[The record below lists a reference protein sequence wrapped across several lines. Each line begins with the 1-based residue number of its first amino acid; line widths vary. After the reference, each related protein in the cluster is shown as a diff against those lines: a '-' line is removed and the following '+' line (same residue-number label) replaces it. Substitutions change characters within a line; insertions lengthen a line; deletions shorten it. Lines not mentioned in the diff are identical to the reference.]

1 MQVLLVVNS
10 AREARIKTEKG
21 KHIVRDVLEDLFNV
35 KQGDTLATNALR
47 VSMWQIQVLPNA
59 HNIPIL

>member
-10 AREARIKTEKG
+10 AREARIKTGKG
-21 KHIVRDVLEDLFNV
+21 KHSVRDVLEDVFNV
-35 KQGDTLATNALR
+35 KQGDTLGSNALR